1 MKVSIICKP
10 IVKLCQILYNFSNGD
25 SKKINLW
32 FLSYNISDKRRKK
45 RFLKKMK
52 KIAICTLLISAGVAS
67 LLSINNNITDTTP
80 EFNLKNSY
88 AITLGYDKSMSE
100 KTIKAAVIDSYF
112 REVAANGKIVRW
124 NKASFPLKVYVQD
137 TPDVPDYYREVV
149 LNAYKT
155 WERASDGLVSFE
167 IVEDQMG
174 ADMKCFF
181 KNIDD
186 NKATLG
192 TQSFTISG
200 NVIKDSIITFKKTD
214 YKGHNLDSKQLFSSA
229 LQEIGLSL
237 GLNGRSPSIYD
248 VMYPIG
254 TKFNTEITARDLKT
268 LALIY
273 SVVPDVTNI
282 PPTSEEKS
290 QMFTVQEILSTLNV
304 PVTNDT
310 QNLDEVVAND
320 IDTKLALAEQ
330 YRRRAEYDKAAQEY
344 QAVAQM
350 KSDRRSKSEVYY
362 EVAVMYLDAEE
373 FDKAKSCADIACA
386 TDMNEKTEILPALID
401 YYTKRSNSAI
411 EQLDTILRQNPYNR
425 YAYNLLCQIY
435 REKHHENLLNAT
447 IRKYGKTAGDLE
459 D

>member
-1 MKVSIICKP
+1 
-10 IVKLCQILYNFSNGD
+10 
-25 SKKINLW
+25 
-32 FLSYNISDKRRKK
+32 
-45 RFLKKMK
+45 MK
-52 KIAICTLLISAGVAS
+52 KIAICTLLITAGVVS
-67 LLSINNNITDTTP
+67 ILNINNNIKNIEP
-80 EFNLKNSY
+80 EFNLKNIS

-100 KTIKAAVIDSYF
+100 KTIKAVVIDSYF

-124 NKASFPLKVYVQD
+124 NKSSFPLKVYVQD

-192 TQSFTISG
+192 TQAFTISG

-237 GLNGRSPSIYD
+237 GINGRSQSIYD

-282 PPTSEEKS
+282 PPTSEERS

-344 QAVAQM
+344 QTVAQM

-447 IRKYGKTAGDLE
+447 IKKYGKTAGTIE